1 MTTSYYADRVNL
13 YRLRQ
18 LHPDWTQR
26 QFADTLGRSRDWV
39 KKCFRRWRE
48 ARASGEPLGQ
58 VLQGQSRARKHPPLA
73 THPLVEQRI
82 LAIRDAPPEGLCRV
96 PGPEAILY
104 YLPRDPELQALQ
116 VPLPRSSS
124 TIYRIL
130 KKHDRIPKRTPRR
143 HEPMERP
150 APMTSWQADFKD
162 VSTVPADPLGKQGH
176 VVETLNVVDSGTSV
190 LLDAQVRDD
199 FTAEVAL
206 ETLATTFQTYGRP
219 ECLTLDRDVRWV
231 GSPQGS
237 DFPSALV
244 RFCACLGIGVHVC
257 APQHPQENA
266 FVERYHRSYQEECLA
281 HERPTTLEHA
291 RQATFDFRQHYN
303 FQRPNQARTCGNQ
316 PPRTAFPTLPSL
328 PPLPQIVD
336 PDGWLDDLHGLHLE
350 RKVDRHGMVSVDL
363 KRYYVSAKL
372 AGHRVSLQLDAKTH
386 NVHVFHEQH
395 HLKSLPIKG
404 LVGHLLTFDQFLAHM
419 CQQARAQQRL
429 RSLQERKLRTAAS
442 ASP

>member
-1 MTTSYYADRVNL
+1 MTTSYSADRVNL

-26 QFADTLGRSRDWV
+26 QFADALGRSRDWV

-73 THPLVEQRI
+73 THPLVEQRL
-82 LAIRDAPPEGLCRV
+82 LAIGDAPPEGLRRV
-96 PGPEAILY
+96 PGPEALLY
-104 YLPRDPELQALQ
+104 YLPRDPELQAWQ

-162 VSTVPADPLGKQGH
+162 VSSVPADPLGKQGH
-176 VVETLNVVDSGTSV
+176 VVEPLTVVASGTSV

-206 ETLATTFQTYGRP
+206 ETLATPFQTYGRP

-231 GSPQGS
+231 GSPQGR

-257 APQHPQENA
+257 APQHPPSECVRRALSPQLSRGMPGPRA
-266 FVERYHRSYQEECLA
+266 AYDLRARSSGDLRLGA
-281 HERPTTLEHA
+281 
-291 RQATFDFRQHYN
+291 
-303 FQRPNQARTCGNQ
+303 
-316 PPRTAFPTLPSL
+316 AFPFPAAQSSAHLWQSAAT
-328 PPLPQIVD
+328 
-336 PDGWLDDLHGLHLE
+336 HGF
-350 RKVDRHGMVSVDL
+350 S
-363 KRYYVSAKL
+363 SACQV
-372 AGHRVSLQLDAKTH
+372 ASSTKT
-386 NVHVFHEQH
+386 
-395 HLKSLPIKG
+395 
-404 LVGHLLTFDQFLAHM
+404 
-419 CQQARAQQRL
+419 R
-429 RSLQERKLRTAAS
+429 RS
-442 ASP
+442 